1 MLGSLDFTS
10 GATDRPFP
18 VAPFHSS
25 QRIAVTMSKRFVLNQ
40 DRAIGGKSLP
50 QGTSICELT
59 EVAGVTVEDAMV
71 EYRKGYAEFRTVEE
85 DETPAAEGEPTK

>member
-1 MLGSLDFTS
+1 MPNQHF
-10 GATDRPFP
+10 
-18 VAPFHSS
+18 
-25 QRIAVTMSKRFVLNQ
+25 ILNC

-59 EVAGVTVEDAMV
+59 ELIAGVSAEDAMV

-85 DETPAAEGEPTK
+85 DAAPAAEGEPTQ